1 MTKKLTKKSLSEKV
15 KELKD
20 TLQELQSAIDKS
32 LAPLDHGETSRFGI
46 ASHQEKKILIDI
58 AWRELF
64 YKYTHGKD
72 FLKDHFDIPKAIGWG
87 NLDITYSGKTIKV
100 MSDIPEIKNKF
111 SKSFDTTVVR
121 RAYTTNKFEGVK
133 ASGKDTNKII
143 DIFDLIREYLLKQVQ
158 SLDSNQEELINRLS
172 EIEGDLYELRHS
184 ADQLL
189 KILIKRS
196 KQEIVKKVIIGLI
209 IILWITIGIIYS
221 D

>member
-1 MTKKLTKKSLSEKV
+1 MTKKPTIKSLSEKV

-20 TLQELQSAIDKS
+20 TLQELQSAIEKDS
-32 LAPLDHGETSRFGI
+32 APLEYGTSRFGI
-46 ASHQEKKILIDI
+46 ASHQEKKILIDT

-72 FLKDHFDIPKAIGWG
+72 FLEDHFDIPEAIGRRH
-87 NLDITYSGKTIKV
+87 LDITYSGKSIKV
-100 MSDIPEIKNKF
+100 MTDIPEIKNKF
-111 SKSFDTTVVR
+111 NKSFDTTVVSR
-121 RAYTTNKFEGVK
+121 RGKWEVIN

-158 SLDSNQEELINRLS
+158 SLDSNQEELTNRLS

-184 ADQLL
+184 ADQLRR
-189 KILIKRS
+189 IRIKKS